1 MRSKPISAMSVA
13 RLQAARLAGER
24 ATTQTM
30 EMIMKK
36 IMCMVALGIA
46 LIGSGQ
52 LAFAQGV
59 RSGSAQSEQSG
70 GGNSY
75 GD

>member
-1 MRSKPISAMSVA
+1 LRDFKLP
-13 RLQAARLAGER
+13 RLAGER
-24 ATTQTM
+24 AATQTM

-59 RSGSAQSEQSG
+59 RTGSPQSEQSD
-70 GGNSY
+70 GGNAY